1 MNFGFTE
8 EQELLRA
15 EVRKFLD
22 ENVPMTEVR
31 RIAEGPGFD
40 PELHRRMAE
49 LGWLGLTIP
58 ERFGG
63 AGLGAV
69 DQVVLL
75 EELGRSLAPTPLV
88 STSLFAALL
97 EDAGSEAQQAAWL
110 PEIAAGRRI
119 GTLAF
124 TDEEEWPDPRAIR
137 TVGEPDG
144 EGFRLS
150 GEKLVVAD
158 APTADAFAVAF
169 RTPGSEGA
177 EGVSLALVPA
187 GAAGVTVDPHVGI
200 DLTKRAGRLRLEGV
214 RVGPADLLGAPGSAW
229 PALERAF
236 CRGAVVVTA
245 EGVGAAEAALQ
256 LTVSYAKQRIQFG
269 QPIGRFQGVKHP
281 LAEYYVDIESVK
293 SLVTYAAWCLD
304 HAPEE
309 APLAASRA
317 KAYASEAFPKLGID
331 TVGLHGAIGYTW
343 EYDAH
348 LFLKR
353 MKWLRPAFGDAA
365 FHHERVAA
373 LGGL

>member
-22 ENVPMTEVR
+22 ENVPMAEVR

-49 LGWLGLTIP
+49 LGWLGLTLP

-63 AGLGAV
+63 AGLGAL

-75 EELGRSLAPTPLV
+75 EELGRSLTPTPLL
-88 STSLFAALL
+88 SASLFAALV
-97 EDAGSEAQQAAWL
+97 EEAGSEDQQAAWL

-124 TDEEEWPDPRAIR
+124 TDEEDWPDPRAIR
-137 TVGEPDG
+137 TVGEAEG
-144 EGFRLS
+144 EGFRLT

-158 APTADAFAVAF
+158 APFADVFAVAF
-169 RTPGSEGA
+169 RSPGSEGA

-187 GAAGVTVDPHVGI
+187 GAAGLAVDPHAGI
-200 DLTKRAGRLRLEGV
+200 DLTRRAGRVRLEGV
-214 RVGPADLLGAPGSAW
+214 RVGPADLLGAPGTAW
-229 PALERAF
+229 PAIDRIL
-236 CRGAVVVTA
+236 CRGAVAVSA
-245 EGVGAAEAALQ
+245 EGVGAAEAALR
-256 LTVSYAKQRIQFG
+256 LTVDYARQRVQFG
-269 QPIGRFQGVKHP
+269 HPIGRFQGVKHP
-281 LAEYYVDIESVK
+281 LAESYVDVESVR
-293 SLVTYAAWCLD
+293 SLVCYAAWCLD

-317 KAYASEAFPKLGID
+317 KAYASEAFPRLGID
-331 TVGLHGAIGYTW
+331 TVQLHGAIGYTW

-348 LFLKR
+348 LYLKR
-353 MKWLRPAFGDAA
+353 AKWLRPAFGDAA
-365 FHHERVAA
+365 FHYERIAA

>member
-8 EQELLRA
+8 EQQLLRA

-69 DQVVLL
+69 DQVGLL
-75 EELGRSLAPTPLV
+75 EELGRSLVPTPLL
-88 STSLFAALL
+88 SASLFAALL
-97 EDAGSEAQQAAWL
+97 EDAGSEAQQGAWL

-124 TDEEEWPDPRAIR
+124 GDEEEWPDPRAIR

-144 EGFRLS
+144 GGFLLT
-150 GEKLVVAD
+150 GDKEVVAD
-158 APTADAFAVAF
+158 ATAADVFAVAF
-169 RTPGSEGA
+169 RSPGSEGA

-187 GAAGVTVDPHVGI
+187 GAAGVSVDPNEGV
-200 DLTKRAGRLRLEGV
+200 DLTKRSGRLRLEGV
-214 RVGPADLLGAPGSAW
+214 RVGEADLLGAPGAAW
-229 PALERAF
+229 PTIARAF
-236 CRGAVVVTA
+236 DRGAVVVTA
-245 EGVGAAEAALQ
+245 EGVGAAEAALA
-256 LTVSYAKQRIQFG
+256 LTVDYARQRVQFG

-281 LAEYYVDIESVK
+281 LAESYVDIESVK
-293 SLVTYAAWCLD
+293 SLVYFAAWCLD
-304 HAPEE
+304 HAPQEV
-309 APLAASRA
+309 PLAASRA
-317 KAYASEAFPKLGID
+317 KAYASEAFPRLGLD
-331 TVGLHGAIGYTW
+331 TVQLHGAIGYTW

-348 LFLKR
+348 LYLKR
-353 MKWLRPAFGDAA
+353 ARWLRPAFGDAG
-365 FHHERVAA
+365 FHSERVAA